1 MPKGRPTEGKWV
13 KHKVNI
19 LNQRNCYI
27 YKRPRSSIWQ
37 YYLQVD
43 GEGQLRR
50 STGVEGD
57 NDDINVGQEEAV
69 EFATNKYLDSRA
81 RQNAGMKSIVT
92 KKLFDLMDEF
102 LDHEKKRIRPYN
114 VAGFITKE
122 TWRVKAHHLNL
133 LRKYY
138 KEVNTPIEKLNYDFL
153 YEYPDWRQR
162 TTCSKLNPIAIK
174 PPKTQH
180 TISGELTT
188 IRAYFGYLLRKKYIL
203 KFPEFKQVIRERKQ
217 DNRRDY
223 LTIKEYKQT
232 TNTIRA
238 WSNSRVAT
246 ESQLYNRRVLYNSVL
261 IMTNSLLRVGTL
273 RNLRWND
280 LDTADNIPK
289 DEQHRH
295 HIIRVR
301 KEAVKVGYSRTV
313 LTPTVQYFNNI
324 RQLVG
329 IPKKPK
335 SRFPHIP
342 EEYLHLPILSKWN
355 KIDQRMGDGTFYRCW
370 LEIKEKCKSRYW
382 GQKNITWYSFRH
394 SGISFAVERQVPL
407 ITLAQLAGTGL
418 KELEMVYYHHEA
430 ESRKTWETINQN
442 RTFFDRLSKEREELV
457 DYNDLLEGVE

>member
-1 MPKGRPTEGKWV
+1 MPKGRPTEGRWV

-81 RQNAGMKSIVT
+81 KQNFGMKSIVT

-114 VAGFITKE
+114 QAGFITKE
-122 TWRVKAHHLNL
+122 TWRVKKHHLNL
-133 LRKYY
+133 LK
-138 KEVNTPIEKLNYDFL
+138 KFFKDMNTPIDMLNYEKLYD
-153 YEYPDWRQR
+153 YPYWRGI
-162 TTCSKLNPIAIK
+162 TSCNKLNPIAIK
-174 PPKTQH
+174 PPKTQQ
-180 TISGELTT
+180 TISAELTT
-188 IRAYFGYLLRKKYIL
+188 IRGYFAFLVRKKYL
-203 KFPEFKQVIRERKQ
+203 PNVPEFRQVIRERKQ
-217 DNRRDY
+217 DTRRDY
-223 LTIKEYKQT
+223 LTSTQYQQT
-232 TNTIRA
+232 LPTLRA
-238 WSNSRVAT
+238 WMNNKSAT
-246 ESQLYNRRVLYNSVL
+246 DIQRYNRRVLYNSIL

-289 DEQHRH
+289 DEQNRH

-355 KIDQRMGDGTFYRCW
+355 KIDQRMVDGTFYRCW
-370 LEIKEKCKSRYW
+370 LEIKDKCKSRYW

-407 ITLAQLAGTGL
+407 ITLSQLAGTGL
-418 KELEMVYYHHEA
+418 KELEMV
-430 ESRKTWETINQN
+430 
-442 RTFFDRLSKEREELV
+442 
-457 DYNDLLEGVE
+457 

>member
-1 MPKGRPTEGKWV
+1 MCIRD
-13 KHKVNI
+13 
-19 LNQRNCYI
+19 R
-27 YKRPRSSIWQ
+27 

-81 RQNAGMKSIVT
+81 KQNFGMKSIVT

-114 VAGFITKE
+114 QAGFITKE

-138 KEVNTPIEKLNYDFL
+138 KEVNTPIDKLNYDFL
-153 YEYPDWRQR
+153 YEYPDWRRR

-203 KFPEFKQVIRERKQ
+203 KFPEFQQVIRERKQ

-407 ITLAQLAGTGL
+407 ITLSQLAGTGL

>member
-1 MPKGRPTEGKWV
+1 M
-13 KHKVNI
+13 
-19 LNQRNCYI
+19 
-27 YKRPRSSIWQ
+27 
-37 YYLQVD
+37 
-43 GEGQLRR
+43 
-50 STGVEGD
+50 
-57 NDDINVGQEEAV
+57 
-69 EFATNKYLDSRA
+69 
-81 RQNAGMKSIVT
+81 
-92 KKLFDLMDEF
+92 
-102 LDHEKKRIRPYN
+102 
-114 VAGFITKE
+114 
-122 TWRVKAHHLNL
+122 
-133 LRKYY
+133 
-138 KEVNTPIEKLNYDFL
+138 
-153 YEYPDWRQR
+153 
-162 TTCSKLNPIAIK
+162 
-174 PPKTQH
+174 
-180 TISGELTT
+180 
-188 IRAYFGYLLRKKYIL
+188 L
-203 KFPEFKQVIRERKQ
+203 KFPEFQQVIKKRKQ

-289 DEQHRH
+289 DEQNRH

-370 LEIKEKCKSRYW
+370 LEIKDKCKSRYW

-407 ITLAQLAGTGL
+407 ITLSQLAGTGL